1 MTSPSSDA
9 WLHAEWLEADG
20 LGGFASGTVGGART
34 RRYHALLLSA
44 TTPPTGRM
52 VLVAGLEVWL
62 ETGAGSFALSSQRYA
77 PDVTHP
83 DGHSRIVDFRSE
95 PWPTWTFRTADGT
108 LISQE
113 ILACHRRGEVVVRWR
128 LLSLPGPA
136 RLMVRP
142 LLAGRDYHSL
152 HHENDGFDFA
162 AEVTGPRVLWR
173 PYPGVP
179 AISAIADGSY
189 RQDPAWYRNFQY
201 DAERER
207 GLDFTEDLASPGVF
221 SWTLNGQAA
230 SLMLAAG
237 EADPAVDA
245 ACLID
250 LEARRRKGFAT
261 PLERA
266 ADAYVVQRGS
276 GKTIVAGYPWFTDWG
291 RDTFIAL
298 RGFLSLAEGPAL
310 ARDIL
315 LAWAGAVSE
324 GMLPNRFPDSGET
337 PEFNAVDASLWYVIA
352 VHDYLKLDR
361 HADEAEVATLLRRR
375 RADPHGLSRRHALR
389 HRDGSGRPAQGRRA
403 GRAADLD
410 GRQDRR
416 LGGHAAHRQA
426 GRGPGAVAQ
435 RAQDRPPPRAGMGRS
450 LSPRARLVPA
460 ALLEP
465 AAPVPP

>member
-1 MTSPSSDA
+1 MNSPSSDA
-9 WLHAEWLEADG
+9 WLYAEWLEADG

-34 RRYHALLLSA
+34 RRYHAMLLSA

-83 DGHSRIVDFRSE
+83 DGHSRIVDFGSE
-95 PWPTWTFRTADGT
+95 PWPTWTFRTADGI

-113 ILACHRRGEVVVRWR
+113 ILACHRRGEVVLRWR

-179 AISAIADGSY
+179 AISAMADGSY

-298 RGFLSLAEGPAL
+298 RGFLSRPPATSCSPGLAP
-310 ARDIL
+310 
-315 LAWAGAVSE
+315 
-324 GMLPNRFPDSGET
+324 
-337 PEFNAVDASLWYVIA
+337 Y
-352 VHDYLKLDR
+352 
-361 HADEAEVATLLRRR
+361 R
-375 RADPHGLSRRHALR
+375 RACCPTASPIPARRPSSTRSTPRSGTSSRSTIFSSST
-389 HRDGSGRPAQGRRA
+389 GTSTRPRSRPCWTRSSRSSRA
-403 GRAADLD
+403 IATARATAS
-410 GRQDRR
+410 RWIRTACSR
-416 LGGHAAHRQA
+416 
-426 GRGPGAVAQ
+426 PGC
-435 RAQDRPPPRAGMGRS
+435 RACS
-450 LSPRARLVPA
+450 
-460 ALLEP
+460 
-465 AAPVPP
+465 